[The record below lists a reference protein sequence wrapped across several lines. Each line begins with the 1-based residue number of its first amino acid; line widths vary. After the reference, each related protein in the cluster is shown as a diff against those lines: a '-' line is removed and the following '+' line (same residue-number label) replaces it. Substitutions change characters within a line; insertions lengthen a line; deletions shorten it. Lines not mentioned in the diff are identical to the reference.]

1 MDTRTKIVSAAK
13 AGSIAASGATVVTGY
28 FDPLLA
34 AHAERLSAL
43 KRAGLPLLVAVADP
57 ENPILP
63 ARARAELLAGLAVVD
78 YVAESMDGLPA
89 GFLPNFRLER
99 EDEARREAL
108 IEHVHGRQA
117 RAS

>member
-1 MDTRTKIVSAAK
+1 
-13 AGSIAASGATVVTGY
+13 
-28 FDPLLA
+28 
-34 AHAERLSAL
+34 
-43 KRAGLPLLVAVADP
+43 
-57 ENPILP
+57 
-63 ARARAELLAGLAVVD
+63 
-78 YVAESMDGLPA
+78 MDGLPA